1 MPSLSRPEKGQNLP
15 RSGYTEFFS
24 GERERIG
31 VFLTHAFHLRIISKM
46 IPREG
51 KCKPIFNTA
60 KNAVKIGQNSRL
72 AIPLQPDN
80 YPKYNYNIFLNM

>member
-1 MPSLSRPEKGQNLP
+1 M
-15 RSGYTEFFS
+15 
-24 GERERIG
+24 
-31 VFLTHAFHLRIISKM
+31 IS
-46 IPREG
+46 REG

-80 YPKYNYNIFLNM
+80 YPKYNYNIFFKYVTGFV